1 MLSTMSAI
9 DLCWH
14 NWHPLAL
21 CCSCLAKATGKSK
34 ASGLADIPATD
45 TKAQGIVKNNEK
57 HVEESRTKGETDG
70 INMHRQNKETFIVPT
85 PFWNVCA
92 STIYPFLF
100 FHGFFILVS
109 LAACDT
115 CSLLCFRRWWNAC
128 RTVRWISL
136 RSWAPP
142 CVKSRW
148 VALGGNATEWEDWQK
163 DEGHL
168 KGATDSNRLCK
179 FDQTFIR

>member
-1 MLSTMSAI
+1 MVLSNSYRLVAFSFCIPESSKCRKCAPFHKSQIWKNQMLSTMSAI

-14 NWHPLAL
+14 NWHLLAL

-45 TKAQGIVKNNEK
+45 AKAQRIVKNNEK
-57 HVEESRTKGETDG
+57 HVEESRTKGETYG

-115 CSLLCFRRWWNAC
+115 CSLLCFRR
-128 RTVRWISL
+128 
-136 RSWAPP
+136 
-142 CVKSRW
+142 
-148 VALGGNATEWEDWQK
+148 
-163 DEGHL
+163 
-168 KGATDSNRLCK
+168 
-179 FDQTFIR
+179 

>member
-1 MLSTMSAI
+1 MVLSNSYGLVAFSFYIPESSKCPSAPFHKSQIWKNQMLSTMSAI

-21 CCSCLAKATGKSK
+21 CCSCLAKAAGKSK

-45 TKAQGIVKNNEK
+45 TKAQCMVKE

-70 INMHRQNKETFIVPT
+70 INVHRQNKETFIVPT

-115 CSLLCFRRWWNAC
+115 CSLLCFRR
-128 RTVRWISL
+128 
-136 RSWAPP
+136 
-142 CVKSRW
+142 
-148 VALGGNATEWEDWQK
+148 
-163 DEGHL
+163 
-168 KGATDSNRLCK
+168 
-179 FDQTFIR
+179 